1 MGDGSDG
8 GCGCGGGG
16 CGGGGSDDRCRGGA
30 RLAAVLL
37 LMAILAGAAIF
48 LTVRRGEEDGV
59 SITRAAQPAAAP
71 AQTNASEGTREFHR
85 FGLREAKPKTDGA
98 IRLADYN
105 VENLFDEVDDPAY
118 SGRDEDIDDA
128 KPLAER
134 QALAAAIRAIDADVL
149 AVEEVESKAA
159 LTWFVE
165 EQLAD
170 MGYRYIESIDAGDS
184 RGIEQA
190 VLSRFPIVD
199 AMVWPGEEL
208 GGIQPEK
215 WGSGKNWEAGKPIAF
230 HRSPLRVTV
239 HVPAATEG
247 GATGGPG
254 DDAAGYDLTL
264 FVVHHKSGGPG
275 NYWREKEA
283 ARIVQKAGEMI
294 AADPAANIAILG
306 DLNCQAGEP
315 PYQEYIAAGFT
326 SVLAEAASSA
336 GAGDHPGPEWTT
348 HESGRTLDHIL
359 VNANLHA
366 EIVPGSV
373 FVYGTPAR
381 PEGSD
386 WRTTPPPPGF
396 ASDHYPLVVDLIP
409 RD

>member
-1 MGDGSDG
+1 MGDGCGG
-8 GCGCGGGG
+8 GCGCG
-16 CGGGGSDDRCRGGA
+16 CGDGGSAGRSRGGA
-30 RLAAVLL
+30 RLAAVFL
-37 LMAILAGAAIF
+37 LMAVLAGAAIF
-48 LTVRRGEEDGV
+48 ATTRQGAKDGV
-59 SITRAAQPAAAP
+59 RITRAAQPAGTPAPAEAPAPAPARAAAP
-71 AQTNASEGTREFHR
+71 DDHR
-85 FGLREAKPKTDGA
+85 FGRREAKPRTDGA

-128 KPLAER
+128 KPLSER
-134 QALAAAIRAIDADVL
+134 RALAAAIRAIDADVL

-159 LTWFVE
+159 LTWFVD
-165 EQLAD
+165 EQLSD

-190 VLSRFPIVD
+190 VLSRFPILD
-199 AMVWPGEEL
+199 ARVWPGEAL
-208 GGIQPEK
+208 GGIHPEK
-215 WGSGKNWEAGKPIAF
+215 WGNGKNWEAGKPIAF

-239 HVPAATEG
+239 HVP
-247 GATGGPG
+247 GATQGAGG
-254 DDAAGYDLTL
+254 DSAGYDLTL

-283 ARIVQKAGEMI
+283 ARIVEKAGEVI

-306 DLNCQAGEP
+306 DFNCQAGEP
-315 PYQEYIAAGFT
+315 PYQAYIAAGFT
-326 SVLAEAASSA
+326 SVLAEAAASA
-336 GAGDHPGPEWTT
+336 GAGGRPGPEWTT

-359 VNANLHA
+359 VNANLHE

-381 PEGSD
+381 PAGSD

-409 RD
+409 KD